1 MNGDLRGE
9 SALFT
14 PLAAFHVEIGRF
26 PFTGGCESPL
36 EIINWLRLLHPLS
49 RYHPH
54 LCLILYGGELS
65 LKAGAGQ
72 PDAHSTHS

>member
-36 EIINWLRLLHPLS
+36 EIINWLRLLHLNHM
-49 RYHPH
+49 RPH
-54 LCLILYGGELS
+54 QGTHQQIPEATNPVS
-65 LKAGAGQ
+65 L
-72 PDAHSTHS
+72 P